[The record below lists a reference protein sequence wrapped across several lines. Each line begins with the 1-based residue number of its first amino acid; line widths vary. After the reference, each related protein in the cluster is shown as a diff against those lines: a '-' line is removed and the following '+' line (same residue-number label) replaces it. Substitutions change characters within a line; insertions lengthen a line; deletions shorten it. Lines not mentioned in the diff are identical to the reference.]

1 MTAFYTWPQAILYLI
16 TLLIALCVLFQTL
29 ATVLSF
35 YRHRSSYRMLFEEFL
50 ELFILIQIICC
61 SLLHGQ
67 IIQTHDMLFIVSA
80 GYGDLRIA
88 LFVILTI
95 SALIILLTTRKWW
108 PLLISAAAGL
118 TLPVIE
124 RLAGNIFAYL
134 YLAMMLFWFIR
145 SICVSV
151 KLYKEITS
159 SISALS
165 VKNAI
170 DSLRAGVMF
179 CEENGF
185 IILANV
191 QMQWLMIATTGR
203 VQRNGRRF
211 QKLVTEG
218 EIEPNCSMTRFEGHR
233 VCLLPDNS
241 AWMFTS
247 NDLLIGSK
255 KYTQITAT
263 DISERWKL
271 TEKLQFQNAELI
283 ERQKELN
290 EVLENIHIL
299 SRELET
305 QKAKMRAH
313 DILGTRLT
321 LLLRALQRK
330 QPMDDTLLKSL
341 SQGFLEELRADRS
354 LSSPQDEIDILKQEF
369 GAIGVEVLFDGE
381 LPADLEKG
389 KLFADISKEAVTNAV
404 RHGFATKVNISVT
417 AADGC
422 SRIRVTDNGQLSSK
436 EIKEGGGLGGMR
448 IKLKPFHGTLT
459 ITMEPGFTLTVDLP
473 EDENDDKSTDH

>member
-1 MTAFYTWPQAILYLI
+1 MTAFYAWPQAILYVI

-35 YRHRSSYRMLFEEFL
+35 YRHRSGYSLLFEEFL
-50 ELFILIQIICC
+50 ELFILIQIIGC

-67 IIQTHDMLFIVSA
+67 IMQTHDMLLIA
-80 GYGDLRIA
+80 PTGYGDLRIA
-88 LFVILTI
+88 SFIVIAVL
-95 SALIILLTTRKWW
+95 ALIILVTARKYL
-108 PLLISAAAGL
+108 PLLVIAAAGL
-118 TLPVIE
+118 TLPMIE
-124 RLAGNIFAYL
+124 TLTVRMFAYL
-134 YLAMMLFWFIR
+134 YLAVMLFWFLR
-145 SICVSV
+145 SIFVSM

-179 CEENGF
+179 CEDNGF
-185 IILANV
+185 IILANG
-191 QMQWLMIATTGR
+191 QMQQLMIAMTGR

-211 QKLVTEG
+211 QRLVTEG
-218 EIEPNCSMTRFEGHR
+218 EIEPNCSITRFEGYR

-247 NDLLIGSK
+247 DDLLIGSK

-263 DISERWKL
+263 DISERWRL
-271 TEKLQFQNAELI
+271 TEEMQFQNEELLQ
-283 ERQKELN
+283 RQKELN

-321 LLLRALQRK
+321 LLLRALQRN
-330 QPMDDTLLKSL
+330 QPMDDALLKSL
-341 SQGFLEELRADRS
+341 SQGFLEELKADRR
-354 LSSPQDEIDILKQEF
+354 LSAPQDEIDILKQEF

-381 LPADLEKG
+381 LPTDLEKG

-404 RHGFATKVNISVT
+404 RHGFATKINISVT
-417 AADGC
+417 TAEGS
-422 SRIRVTDNGQLSSK
+422 SRIQITDNGQLSSK
-436 EIKEGGGLGGMR
+436 GIKEGGGLGGMR
-448 IKLKPFHGTLT
+448 VKLKPFRGTLA

-473 EDENDDKSTDH
+473 EDKNDD